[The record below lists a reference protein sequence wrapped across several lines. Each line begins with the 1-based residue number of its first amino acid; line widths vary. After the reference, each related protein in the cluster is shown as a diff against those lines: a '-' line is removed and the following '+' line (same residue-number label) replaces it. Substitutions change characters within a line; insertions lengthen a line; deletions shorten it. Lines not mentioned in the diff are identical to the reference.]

1 MAEIILYGIIGDPFD
16 KLDAKT
22 IAPLIRAASGP
33 LTLRINSP
41 GGYVM
46 EGLAIIAAIRD
57 YRGKVTPKLPTAE
70 RPRGSS
76 SIGRP
81 TMSRR

>member
-1 MAEIILYGIIGDPFD
+1 MGEILLYGVIGDEFD

-46 EGLAIIAAIRD
+46 EGLAIVAAIRD
-57 YRGKVTPKLPTAE
+57 YRGKVTA
-70 RPRGSS
+70 
-76 SIGRP
+76 
-81 TMSRR
+81 